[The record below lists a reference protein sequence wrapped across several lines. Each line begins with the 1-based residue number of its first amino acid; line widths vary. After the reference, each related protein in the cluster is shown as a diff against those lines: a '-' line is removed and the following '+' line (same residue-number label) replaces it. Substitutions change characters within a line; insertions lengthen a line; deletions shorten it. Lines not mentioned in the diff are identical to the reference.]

1 MFNIIFSDEY
11 KVVPGYMA
19 DLRRRSGLS
28 QRDVAAA
35 LNRSQSHIY
44 KLETGQR
51 PVEIVEFLRLLKALG
66 AEPQTAFADLLARL
80 SDEGC
85 EVLAPALAQAERKAS

>member
-11 KVVPGYMA
+11 KVVPGYIA
-19 DLRRRSGLS
+19 ELRQRAGLS

-51 PVEIVEFLRLLKALG
+51 PVEIVEFCRLVRALG
-66 AEPQTAFADLLARL
+66 AEPQAAFAELLRQWSL
-80 SDEGC
+80 QDG
-85 EVLAPALAQAERKAS
+85 LAEALHP